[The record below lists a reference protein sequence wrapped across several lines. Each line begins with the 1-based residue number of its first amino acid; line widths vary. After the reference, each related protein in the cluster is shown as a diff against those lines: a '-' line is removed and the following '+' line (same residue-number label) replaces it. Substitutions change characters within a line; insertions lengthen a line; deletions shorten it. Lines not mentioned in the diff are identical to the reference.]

1 MLAQY
6 ERAYGARDAAAV
18 RRIHPSAPG
27 NLDSALSAARSYQVD
42 VRNPQIAVKGD
53 TATVT
58 ATRYV
63 RVQPAAGR
71 VQEDTRTTT
80 FSLRRGPNGWYI
92 ESVR

>member
-1 MLAQY
+1 MFTQY
-6 ERAYGARDAAAV
+6 ERAYAARDAAAV

-27 NLDSALSAARSYQVD
+27 NLEGALSAARSYQVD
-42 VRNPQIAVKGD
+42 IQNPQINVQGD

-58 ATRYV
+58 ATRRV

-71 VQEDTRTTT
+71 VQEDTRSTT

-92 ESVR
+92 DGVR